1 MFEIIGAI
9 LNLIKIIA
17 AAVLWGVVIWH
28 IAKDDG
34 KGDDE

>member
-9 LNLIKIIA
+9 LNLLKIVA
-17 AAVLWGVVIWH
+17 AVVLWGVVIWH

-34 KGDDE
+34 QGGDK